1 MTCPHSQ
8 KVAKLTSFFSGV
20 KGEENGKGHDNSGG
34 MVV

>member
-8 KVAKLTSFFSGV
+8 KVARLTSFFV
-20 KGEENGKGHDNSGG
+20 KGEDGKNGHDNSGG